1 MLDEYLKQKRIEEHR
16 IRIRRERKDMVIAT
30 LVLLAAAVVAACLF
44 YASQAKATPRETPVP
59 DVTFQWTQPR
69 EVYEAKIDKFLGWF
83 FQNVHPSRLKQAR
96 ALVPTLLDATEKHG
110 VNPSLVAA
118 MVTLESSWKPASV
131 GKLGEVGLL
140 QVMRSDAP
148 LTDPVVQLDHG
159 LTILKK
165 SYEECGTTIGAVSK
179 YATGRSCK
187 EYKGARL
194 RLRMAAKIEG
204 MEI

>member
-1 MLDEYLKQKRIEEHR
+1 MLDEYLNQKRIEEHSR
-16 IRIRRERKDMVIAT
+16 RVRREKKEMLITGVVLIVAAVIAA
-30 LVLLAAAVVAACLF
+30 VLF
-44 YASQAKATPRETPVP
+44 WASEAKAAKPAEDEIPSVS
-59 DVTFQWTQPR
+59 FAWEQPR

-83 FQNVHPSRLKQAR
+83 FQNVNPRKLADAR
-96 ALVPTLLDATEKHG
+96 KLVPTLLDATERHG

-118 MVTLESSWKPASV
+118 MVTLESSWQPQSV

-148 LTDPVVQLDHG
+148 LTDPVKQLDHG
-159 LTILKK
+159 LTILKQ

-187 EYKGARL
+187 PYKGASL
-194 RLRMAAKIEG
+194 RIRMAAKIEG
-204 MEI
+204 M

>member
-1 MLDEYLKQKRIEEHR
+1 MLDEYLKQKRTEEHNR
-16 IRIRRERKDMVIAT
+16 RVKRERREMLIT
-30 LVLLAAAVVAACLF
+30 GLVLIAAAIVAACLF
-44 YASQAKATPRETPVP
+44 WASEAKAAKSADELPSVSFAW
-59 DVTFQWTQPR
+59 VQPR

-83 FQNVHPSRLKQAR
+83 FQNVNPRKLKQAR
-96 ALVPTLLDATEKHG
+96 SLVPTLLDATERHG

-118 MVTLESSWKPASV
+118 MVTLESSWQPASV

-148 LTDPVVQLDHG
+148 LTDPTAQLDHG
-159 LTILKK
+159 LTILKQ
-165 SYEECGTTIGAVSK
+165 SFEECGTTIGAVSK

-194 RLRMAAKIEG
+194 RIRMAAKIEG
-204 MEI
+204 M